1 MKKFIEDNIELRFDS
16 VLHVL
21 QSSICMLLTAP
32 FRLLMTISAKILYL
46 PQATLCRVLLN
57 SSAIAGFSIITHVG
71 FMAYFGD
78 ISLLRGRCPVLA
90 MIIALMMLLA
100 VYFVVNIH
108 DFTLYTKLEDLFPDR
123 SQIVQEAQSENSDE
137 WSDSLTEEQAEAS
150 GAGAPPVQPEVQPV
164 QSEAG
169 VPPVQPEV
177 KLVKDAPPV
186 QQEVPVQPQPAQP
199 QPVQPQPV
207 QPEVQLVKEAPP
219 VQQPTTPV
227 QQSAPQQT
235 SYSIVPEITENLIDQ
250 VNRTIG
256 KFSSQESLTQTLAEM
271 QKSTDPSEFLS
282 QQLLAVFDSEQT
294 IADEAIMESLGVAIL
309 PNNFKVLA

>member
-1 MKKFIEDNIELRFDS
+1 MKKFIEDNIELQFDS

-57 SSAIAGFSIITHVG
+57 SSAIAGFSIITHIG

-137 WSDSLTEEQAEAS
+137 WSDSLTEERA
-150 GAGAPPVQPEVQPV
+150 GAGAEAPPVQPEVQPV
-164 QSEAG
+164 QSEVGA
-169 VPPVQPEV
+169 PPVQPEV
-177 KLVKDAPPV
+177 GAGVAPVQLVKDAPPV
-186 QQEVPVQPQPAQP
+186 QQEVQLVKDAPSVQQPAQ
-199 QPVQPQPV
+199 
-207 QPEVQLVKEAPP
+207 LVKDAPP
-219 VQQPTTPV
+219 VQQP
-227 QQSAPQQT
+227 APQQT
-235 SYSIVPEITENLIDQ
+235 SYSIVPEITENLVDQ

-294 IADEAIMESLGVAIL
+294 IEDEAIMESLGVAIL
-309 PNNFKVLA
+309 PNSFKVLA